1 MCSSCDGIAL
11 RSVDERYD
19 YMLLNGLAGDC
30 SLAQQ
35 RLSWLMLQEM
45 RGKPYAPPMPDDPVP
60 AFWPSSER
68 KQVSKGTLGTISRIK
83 EAYRVE
89 DIAGKHTTLRG
100 NSVLKGK
107 CFLHG
112 ETHGEAFTIWVDEQ
126 KFRCFGACNTGG
138 DVIDL
143 VRAMK
148 DRGIEWNGTGLS

>member
-1 MCSSCDGIAL
+1 MCDSCDGIAL
-11 RSVDERYD
+11 RSVDERYN
-19 YMLLNGLAGDC
+19 YMLLNGMYPGDC
-30 SLAQQ
+30 PLARQ

-68 KQVSKGTLGTISRIK
+68 KQATGNTTGVIGAIKSAWTI
-83 EAYRVE
+83 EE
-89 DIAGKHTTLRG
+89 IAEKHTTLHG

-148 DRGIEWNGTGLS
+148 DRGIELNG